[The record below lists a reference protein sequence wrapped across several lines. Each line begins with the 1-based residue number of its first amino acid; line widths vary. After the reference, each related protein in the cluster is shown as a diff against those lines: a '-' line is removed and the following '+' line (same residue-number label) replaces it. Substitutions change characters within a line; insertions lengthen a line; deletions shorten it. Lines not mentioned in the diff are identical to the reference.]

1 MRDFN
6 AILAL
11 TALFQIVVGADP
23 GDPTLAVPAA
33 FFMAFFLMDAVFIRA
48 ALNGAEGDEE
58 PPVFRPFRL
67 VPLAVERSRQFTR
80 GRPGFSLIL
89 GKGDQRIDLFCLA
102 AGNQAKF
109 IALSTV

>member
-67 VPLAVERSRQFTR
+67 VPLAVERAGSSR
-80 GRPGFSLIL
+80 GV
-89 GKGDQRIDLFCLA
+89 DQVFPSSWEKEINELTFLFGC
-102 AGNQAKF
+102 G
-109 IALSTV
+109 